1 MVADYVI
8 VHGHVGV
15 CSCNSMCK
23 GSSVTALG
31 HVLDDDYVVVCGHVI
46 VVFVR
51 AQVLGLT
58 PTSQLTA

>member
-1 MVADYVI
+1 M
-8 VHGHVGV
+8 
-15 CSCNSMCK
+15 
-23 GSSVTALG
+23 TALG